1 MRQGGIND
9 RKQPRYQT
17 LVKADYWT
25 REGFFSDLVE
35 DISEGGMF
43 IVTPKPLSP
52 GDRLR
57 IQIKHPE
64 TRSCLLL
71 KGKVVWCRT
80 TSYSP
85 DEQRGMGIQFEGLG
99 AKEKTRLK
107 EFVRKLK
114 ISA

>member
-9 RKQPRYQT
+9 RRQPRFQT
-17 LVKADYWT
+17 LVKVDYWT

-52 GDRLR
+52 GTRLR
-57 IQIKHPE
+57 IQIKHPD
-64 TRSCLLL
+64 TRNTLLL
-71 KGKVVWCRT
+71 KGEVVWNRT

-85 DEQRGMGIQFEGLG
+85 NEQRGMGIRFEGLG
-99 AKEKTRLK
+99 TREKTRLK
-107 EFVRKLK
+107 EFVKKLK